1 MNLNRFD
8 RISYRI
14 FGKRIEKRTG
24 GYMELS
30 NKLMQAHTGV
40 PFEIYLSR
48 TFLISLLLSLPCGA
62 FAYIFF
68 YDLIGLSGMISL
80 LMLPLLCVLSGILV
94 FSIMITYPHYM
105 AQTRGRSIDLV
116 LPHVVALMH
125 ALSRGSSD
133 ISVFFNIVSGNKKI
147 YGEISEEVKGT
158 LIDTKILA
166 LDFNSALKNAA
177 RNTPSESYKNFLE
190 SLSTVMAS
198 GGNLVAFFLTKSEQY
213 RLKALNA
220 NKAFME
226 NLAVLAEIYVTGIAV
241 GPLFI
246 IVLLVVLGLIGGAKY
261 YFFLLVM
268 VYLFIPAGAV
278 LFLFLIDSIMEGTA
292 SKFIKTGD
300 ISRPPGEHQSILEGL
315 MREEIYNFIRNPLK
329 ILVEFPEKALWISV
343 PSGLLFFLL
352 STSGYYGMDF
362 EQMIYKIDDYLVF
375 TAIIIFLPYALFVE
389 VHFYRIN
396 QISLNFPEFL
406 NRLVSLHESGL
417 TLAASIRR
425 LMSSNLGILNMEIS
439 KINTDIELGDGII
452 EAFRN
457 FGNRVNTVAVQRV
470 VVLIENAL
478 RMTGNVKDTLVIAAS
493 DAIIARSMEEERS
506 RSIKLYVLIL
516 YIAFFV
522 FLYVVWSL
530 VTGFF
535 PQLPEVQPGASA
547 ELAAEGISLT
557 GFDKVLYIR
566 LFFHAAVLEG
576 FFSGLVAGMLG
587 EGDVRLG
594 LKHGLA
600 MIAIAYVVFMLLG

>member
-1 MNLNRFD
+1 
-8 RISYRI
+8 
-14 FGKRIEKRTG
+14 
-24 GYMELS
+24 
-30 NKLMQAHTGV
+30 
-40 PFEIYLSR
+40 
-48 TFLISLLLSLPCGA
+48 
-62 FAYIFF
+62 
-68 YDLIGLSGMISL
+68 
-80 LMLPLLCVLSGILV
+80 
-94 FSIMITYPHYM
+94 
-105 AQTRGRSIDLV
+105 
-116 LPHVVALMH
+116 
-125 ALSRGSSD
+125 
-133 ISVFFNIVSGNKKI
+133 
-147 YGEISEEVKGT
+147 
-158 LIDTKILA
+158 
-166 LDFNSALKNAA
+166 
-177 RNTPSESYKNFLE
+177 
-190 SLSTVMAS
+190 
-198 GGNLVAFFLTKSEQY
+198 
-213 RLKALNA
+213 
-220 NKAFME
+220 
-226 NLAVLAEIYVTGIAV
+226 
-241 GPLFI
+241 
-246 IVLLVVLGLIGGAKY
+246 
-261 YFFLLVM
+261 
-268 VYLFIPAGAV
+268 
-278 LFLFLIDSIMEGTA
+278 
-292 SKFIKTGD
+292 
-300 ISRPPGEHQSILEGL
+300 

-362 EQMIYKIDDYLVF
+362 EQLIYKIDDYLVF

-425 LMSSNLGILNMEIS
+425 LMTSNLGILNMEIS

-506 RSIKLYVLIL
+506 RSIKLYVIIL

-535 PQLPEVQPGASA
+535 PQLPEAQSGASA
-547 ELAAEGISLT
+547 EIAAEGISLT

>member
-14 FGKRIEKRTG
+14 FGKRIEKRSG
-24 GYMELS
+24 GYIELS
-30 NKLMQAHTGV
+30 NKLMQAHAGV
-40 PFEIYLSR
+40 PFEIFLSR
-48 TFLISLLLSLPCGA
+48 TFLMSLLLSLPCGA

-94 FSIMITYPHYM
+94 FSTMIAYPHYM

-300 ISRPPGEHQSILEGL
+300 ISRPAGEHQSIREGL

-362 EQMIYKIDDYLVF
+362 EQLIYKIDDYLVF

-425 LMSSNLGILNMEIS
+425 LMTSNLGILNMEIS

-506 RSIKLYVLIL
+506 RSIKLYVIIL

-535 PQLPEVQPGASA
+535 PQLPEAQSGASA
-547 ELAAEGISLT
+547 EIAAEGISLT